1 MTFYLSAFILGLFGS
16 LHCAGMCGPI
26 AMMLP
31 ANKTFLRKANISR
44 LLYNAGRAVAYM
56 LIGLVFGLL
65 GSAISIS
72 GYQKQLSIFSGII
85 ILLIIFFTAAQK
97 FQNRFSAFIARLTMP
112 VRILMKKL
120 FAQQSPSAH
129 LGIGLVNG
137 FLPCGLVYLAAA
149 GSVTAGSI
157 GGSILYM
164 ALFALGTFPVML
176 AMSFSVSLL
185 KGSWRNWYSK
195 ATPIVSIALALFL
208 IYRGTQ
214 MKTACHVTKSPPA
227 MVSCQQPS
235 VPAN

>member
-1 MTFYLSAFILGLFGS
+1 MAFYLSAFILGLFGS

-31 ANKTFLRKANISR
+31 ANKNFLRKANISR
-44 LLYNAGRAVAYM
+44 LLYNSGRAVAYM
-56 LIGLVFGLL
+56 LIGLVFGIL

-72 GYQKQLSIFSGII
+72 GYQKQLSIFSGIV

-97 FQNRFSAFIARLTMP
+97 FQNRFSAFIARITMP

-120 FAQQSPSAH
+120 FAQQSPAAH
-129 LGIGLVNG
+129 FGIGLTNG

-149 GSVTAGSI
+149 GSVSAGSTS
-157 GGSILYM
+157 GSVLYM

-176 AMSFSVSLL
+176 AISFSASLL
-185 KGSWRNWYSK
+185 KGSWRNLYSK
-195 ATPIVSIALALFL
+195 ATPVVSIALALFL

-214 MKTACHVTKSPPA
+214 MKTDCHVTKSPPA
-227 MVSCQQPS
+227 MISCEKPGQPTI
-235 VPAN
+235 

>member
-1 MTFYLSAFILGLFGS
+1 
-16 LHCAGMCGPI
+16 MCGPI

>member
-44 LLYNAGRAVAYM
+44 LLYNSGRAVAYM

-72 GYQKQLSIFSGII
+72 GYQKQLSILSGII

-97 FQNRFSAFIARLTMP
+97 FQNRFSAFIARMTMP
-112 VRILMKKL
+112 VRILMKNL

-214 MKTACHVTKSPPA
+214 MKTACHVTKSPPS
-227 MVSCQQPS
+227 MVSCQHPS